1 MTRRIRAHYNE
12 NIITVYQAYSSNIAN
27 PAVRAGKF
35 VSPFKLERMT
45 WIKPSFLW
53 MMYRSG
59 WASKPGQERVLAI
72 EISRT
77 GFEWAL
83 EHSCLSSFDA
93 SYHKDHDSWHAQLTN
108 SPVRLQWD
116 PERDLNFRPLPTRS
130 IQIGL
135 AAEAVRRYNND
146 WIVQL
151 SDITE
156 KAHDIHSLST
166 QGRISEALSALPE
179 EREYPLTE
187 RLSNRINAG

>member
-12 NIITVYQAYSSNIAN
+12 TIITVYQAYSSNIAN